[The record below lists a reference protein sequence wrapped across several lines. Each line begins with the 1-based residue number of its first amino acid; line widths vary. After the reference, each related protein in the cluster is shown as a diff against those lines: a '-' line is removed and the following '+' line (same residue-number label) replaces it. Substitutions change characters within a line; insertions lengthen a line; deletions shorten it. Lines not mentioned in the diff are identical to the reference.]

1 MHAVA
6 SIFPTTPRVTKRR
19 AEIDTDLLKVEHCA
33 PPPTRRAVPDGK
45 YHQQFS
51 IMRPGSCVRCESRE
65 MNAIAISLRKAI
77 KEGRYPAL
85 KGCSVRSCAKCE
97 DGAARVWALM
107 I

>member
-6 SIFPTTPRVTKRR
+6 SLFPTTARVKRR
-19 AEIDTDLLKVEHCA
+19 TEIDTEFLKVEHNSL
-33 PPPTRRAVPDGK
+33 PPGRRAVPDGK

-51 IMRPGSCVRCESRE
+51 LLRPGSCIRCESSE

-77 KEGRYPAL
+77 RDKRYPAL